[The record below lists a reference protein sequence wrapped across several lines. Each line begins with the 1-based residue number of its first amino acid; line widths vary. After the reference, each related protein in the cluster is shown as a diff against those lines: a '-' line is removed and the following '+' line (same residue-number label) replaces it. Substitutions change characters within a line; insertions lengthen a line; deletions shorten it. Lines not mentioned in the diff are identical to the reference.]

1 MNRMESYIRD
11 RHDDAHQRRCEAE
24 AKMPAGLDE
33 GEDIATALAAVAV
46 AQARATASWWDEP
59 VTGIAHQGL
68 DPAETLWRARD
79 TARRALTDHSIRR
92 HADPFAQGFAVA
104 FIEAARTF
112 YRDTAHPDALSTRT
126 ERPNS

>member
-24 AKMPAGLDE
+24 AKMLAGLDE
-33 GEDIATALAAVAV
+33 GEDIAAAVAAV
-46 AQARATASWWDEP
+46 AAARASASWWDEP
-59 VTGIAHQGL
+59 VTGIDQEGL
-68 DPAETLWRARD
+68 DPVEALWRARES
-79 TARRALTDHSIRR
+79 ARRALTDHSIPR

-112 YRDTAHPDALSTRT
+112 YRDTAHLDALTTRT
-126 ERPNS
+126 ERTHS